1 MKKILVA
8 PVVLAAFLFAAPSAF
23 AEETANPEGTFTI
36 SENEEFGAVVV
47 DVSVEDFEA
56 LGFELGDSCDVVFSN
71 GEKLEGIPY
80 YNGYYTKTLEP
91 LIVAYP
97 GYESPR
103 IAFNNGDPLWEVEGC
118 KDGDTVTITLVEHGA
133 FGDVQE
139 AMNTV
144 YTDDRADYDSDEEF
158 ANFRAMK
165 GGSIKEDYVF
175 RGCSPVDSQYN
186 RAETVDAL
194 LEKAGVKFILDLADT
209 DEKLQNYLETDDKIS
224 EYVRSLV
231 ENGDDYPIG
240 LASAYRSEKYMT
252 ALADGLK
259 EMCSHEGPYYI
270 HCTEGKDRTGFVGIL
285 LEMLC
290 GASKEEVLADYMET
304 YKNYYGIDEDSD
316 LFKAVVSVKFD
327 DIYDWLSEKT
337 PEGYLKEAGMTEEEI
352 EALVGA
358 LS

>member
-1 MKKILVA
+1 MKKIFAASVA
-8 PVVLAAFLFAAPSAF
+8 FAAFLLAAPSAF
-23 AEETANPEGTFTI
+23 AEETAIPEGTFTI
-36 SENEEFGAVVV
+36 SENEEFGSVEVN
-47 DVSVEDFEA
+47 VSVEEFEA

-91 LIVAYP
+91 LIVSYP
-97 GYESPR
+97 GYETPR
-103 IAFNNGDPLWEVEGC
+103 IAYNNGDPAWDVHGC
-118 KDGDTVTITLVEHGA
+118 EEGDTVTITLAEHGV
-133 FGDVQE
+133 FSDVQE

-165 GGSIKEDYVF
+165 GGSMKEDFVF

-194 LEKAGVKFILDLADT
+194 VEQAGVKFILDLADT
-209 DEKLQNYLETDDKIS
+209 EEKLQNYLAADESIS
-224 EYVRSLV
+224 EYVRGLV
-231 ENGDDYPIG
+231 ENGSVDPIG

-252 ALADGLK
+252 ALADGLR
-259 EMCSHEGPYYI
+259 EMCNHEGPYYI
-270 HCTEGKDRTGFVGIL
+270 HCTEGKDRTGFAGIL
-285 LEMLC
+285 LESLC

-304 YKNYYGIDEDSD
+304 YKNYYGIDEESD
-316 LFKAVVSVKFD
+316 LYKAVVSVKFD

-337 PEGYLKEAGMTEEEI
+337 PEGYLKEAGMTDEEI
-352 EALVGA
+352 SALAEAL
-358 LS
+358 S